1 MQKDTEKEVSS
12 PPPQFPCLD
21 AITAA
26 TVLCP
31 SGDILYIY
39 EHTI

>member
-12 PPPQFPCLD
+12 PPPPFPCLE

-26 TVLCP
+26 TVLWP
-31 SGDILYIY
+31 SGDTLYIY
-39 EHTI
+39 EHAI